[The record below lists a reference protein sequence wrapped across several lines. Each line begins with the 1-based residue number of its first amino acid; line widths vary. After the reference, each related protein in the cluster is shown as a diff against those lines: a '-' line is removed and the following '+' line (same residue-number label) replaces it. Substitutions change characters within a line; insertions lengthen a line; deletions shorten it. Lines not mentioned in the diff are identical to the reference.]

1 MFRRKL
7 QKTLSN
13 LMKHST
19 ILIILIQITF
29 VGFAQKKTKAFSDSA
44 QQNYTIINSEKDS
57 VKFRDKAS
65 QTLRDL
71 RNGAVIVRLKTNDK
85 SVAAYRKAGR
95 NDIADK
101 IVESRKSQN
110 EKLVYA
116 FEHEFRFCKVYFI
129 YANQTTSILDGNY
142 KVFLNKDLKVD
153 SSIVFSDTTFVFC
166 EFGSVEGFSDFSDYE
181 NKTVADRGVNHLYEN
196 GDAKKVPG
204 NIPAQ
209 TSTSPSSYSGLI
221 FLDKNLKQF
230 YRPFPYVQGVYLD
243 NFVPSVRS
251 LNNEMEHAYYRLV
264 SRRDFNERY
273 KKELKKQREQLKQL
287 K

>member
-1 MFRRKL
+1 
-7 QKTLSN
+7 
-13 LMKHST
+13 MKHS
-19 ILIILIQITF
+19 IVLIVFLQIAF
-29 VGFAQKKTKAFSDSA
+29 AGFSQRKAKVVSDTTSL
-44 QQNYTIINSEKDS
+44 NYTIINSQKDS

-95 NDIADK
+95 EDIADK
-101 IVESRKSQN
+101 IVESRKVQN
-110 EKLVYA
+110 EKLLYA
-116 FEHEFRFCKVYFI
+116 FEHEFRFCRVFFI
-129 YANQTTSILDGNY
+129 YANQTAEVLQGNF
-142 KVFLNKDLKVD
+142 KVFLNKDLNVD
-153 SSIVFSDTTFVFC
+153 SSIVFHDTTFVFC
-166 EFGSVEGFSDFSDYE
+166 EFGSVEGFSDFNDYE

-196 GDAKKVPG
+196 GDAKKVPE
-204 NIPAQ
+204 NVPTK

-221 FLDKNLKQF
+221 FLDKDLHQF

-243 NFVPSVRS
+243 NFTPSVRT
-251 LNNEMEHAYYRLV
+251 LNNEMERAYYRLV
-264 SRRDFNERY
+264 SRRDFNDRY

>member
-1 MFRRKL
+1 
-7 QKTLSN
+7 
-13 LMKHST
+13 MKHS
-19 ILIILIQITF
+19 IVLIILIQITF
-29 VGFAQKKTKAFSDSA
+29 VAFSQKKTKAVSDSA
-44 QQNYTIINSEKDS
+44 QQNYTIINIQKDS
-57 VKFRDKAS
+57 IRFRDKAS

-129 YANQTTSILDGNY
+129 YANQTAKVLEGNY
-142 KVFLNKDLKVD
+142 KVFLNKYLEVD
-153 SSIVFSDTTFVFC
+153 SFIVFSDTTFVFC

-181 NKTVADRGVNHLYEN
+181 NKAVTDRGVDHLYRD
-196 GDAKKVPG
+196 GDAKKIPEDVPTK
-204 NIPAQ
+204 

-221 FLDKNLKQF
+221 FLDKDLHQF

-243 NFVPSVRS
+243 NFAPSVRT
-251 LNNEMEHAYYRLV
+251 LNNEMERAYYRLV
-264 SRRDFNERY
+264 SRRDFNEKY